1 MAKIKKEEYPIKNNG
16 FEYMGNHYDCHYAI
30 ERDMKMIIQE
40 AETSHKDNFDEF
52 YDRNTLRPRTM
63 RLYVDENNIPIYGM
77 IIYVIDYKNKGSY
90 FQIIYTNDRFGKN
103 YKKLNYVIL
112 QGTKIKLENIK
123 NLNTCKQIRFIPKNN
138 YIMMYVIYEKSE
150 VKLKENNNRY
160 LSIDLG
166 INNLCSCVT
175 NCKLNSFIIDGKK
188 LNI

>member
-77 IIYVIDYKNKGSY
+77 IIYVIDYKKE
-90 FQIIYTNDRFGKN
+90 Q
-103 YKKLNYVIL
+103 
-112 QGTKIKLENIK
+112 
-123 NLNTCKQIRFIPKNN
+123 
-138 YIMMYVIYEKSE
+138 MM
-150 VKLKENNNRY
+150 NRSACGGY
-160 LSIDLG
+160 YPFVFDNSVFLPHPYQESI
-166 INNLCSCVT
+166 CW
-175 NCKLNSFIIDGKK
+175 
-188 LNI
+188 

>member
-77 IIYVIDYKNKGSY
+77 IIYVIDYKKE
-90 FQIIYTNDRFGKN
+90 Q
-103 YKKLNYVIL
+103 
-112 QGTKIKLENIK
+112 
-123 NLNTCKQIRFIPKNN
+123 
-138 YIMMYVIYEKSE
+138 MM
-150 VKLKENNNRY
+150 NRSACGGY
-160 LSIDLG
+160 YPFVFDNSVFVTHQYQESI
-166 INNLCSCVT
+166 CW
-175 NCKLNSFIIDGKK
+175 
-188 LNI
+188 